1 MCHHFTWR
9 PPHEK
14 DPGGR
19 RWEKREGRSAQA
31 EEPSAPSSSS
41 RGPASSSAGTKGS
54 SASAEGSKGSGTTTK
69 EAGPPSTGPTTV
81 GEVPHFDLT
90 SLREIIEEEEKRHVQ
105 QSETSSEGKRIPFE
119 RGMEV
124 EGSVKT
130 SLTAEA
136 EKVRAQEDLIRQLR
150 ANPWTLFYKGTIAL
164 MEDNERK
171 VDSYGTG
178 MYRLFDSEMFMSV

>member
-1 MCHHFTWR
+1 MPPSYLHFTWR

-19 RWEKREGRSAQA
+19 KWEKREGRSAQA

-54 SASAEGSKGSGTTTK
+54 SASAEGSKGSESTTK
-69 EAGPPSTGPTTV
+69 EAGPPAGSKGSTGPTTV

-90 SLREIIEEEEKRHVQ
+90 SLREIIEEEEKRHAQ

-119 RGMEV
+119 RGIEV
-124 EGSVKT
+124 EGS
-130 SLTAEA
+130 L
-136 EKVRAQEDLIRQLR
+136 RQ
-150 ANPWTLFYKGTIAL
+150 
-164 MEDNERK
+164 RK
-171 VDSYGTG
+171 QKKSGPKRT
-178 MYRLFDSEMFMSV
+178 